1 MLDSWTNIDAYTIRS
16 REIVEPFRLQRG
28 STPLLVSIPHCG
40 THVPAEIAGRL
51 TPEARLLADTDWHV
65 ERLYDFAAGLG
76 ASVLAATHSRYV
88 VDLNR
93 PPDGAALYPGAD
105 NTELC
110 PTTTFARQA
119 IYLED
124 RLPDAAEIERR
135 VETRW
140 RPYHE
145 TLAAELG
152 RLRAEHG
159 IALLFDAH
167 SIRSRVPRFF
177 EGRLPDLNLG
187 TVGGDSVDAG
197 LATRL
202 LGICE
207 GAAGFSSV
215 LNGRFTGG
223 YITRAYGRPAEGVHA
238 VQLEQSQITYMNEDP
253 PFGYRPDLAAAVRP
267 ILEAL
272 LAEMLAWADGT

>member
-1 MLDSWTNIDAYTIRS
+1 M
-16 REIVEPFRLQRG
+16 EVFRFHRG
-28 STPLLVSIPHCG
+28 STPLLVSVPHCG
-40 THVPAEIAGRL
+40 THVPSEVGERL

-76 ASVLAATHSRYV
+76 AGLLTATHSRYV
-88 VDLNR
+88 IDLNR

-119 IYLED
+119 IYRD
-124 RLPDAAEIERR
+124 GALPDPAEIELR

-177 EGRLPDLNLG
+177 DGRLPDFNLG
-187 TVGGDSVDAG
+187 TVGGASADAG
-197 LATRL
+197 LAARL

-223 YITRAYGRPAEGVHA
+223 YITRRYGNPAEGVHA
-238 VQLEQSQITYMNEDP
+238 VQLEQSQITYMDEDP
-253 PFGYRPDLAAAVRP
+253 PFGYRADLAAAVRP
-267 ILEAL
+267 VLKAL
-272 LAEMLAWADGT
+272 LAEMLAWAGA